1 MQHEGLWLSNFSAHQ
16 NHLEVLLDF
25 WVPLS
30 KGPGKG
36 LRLCASNEFLGDA
49 DAADGRS
56 ELWKPLPWDVTKP
69 WFLIT
74 ELA

>member
-49 DAADGRS
+49 DAAMEGLNFENHCPEMS
-56 ELWKPLPWDVTKP
+56 QNHG
-69 WFLIT
+69 F
-74 ELA
+74 

>member
-36 LRLCASNEFLGDA
+36 LRLCTSNEFLGDA

-56 ELWKPLPWDVTKP
+56 EL
-69 WFLIT
+69 
-74 ELA
+74 